1 MTPEELEELALFIEG
16 ELSLGPVTSDEDD
29 YWVAGGLY
37 AAKLVREYQ
46 YTCKGPCFLKGQF
59 DCGCKHN
66 KR

>member
-16 ELSLGPVTSDEDD
+16 ELSLGPITCDEDD

-46 YTCKGPCFLKGQF
+46 YACEGPCFLKGQF
-59 DCGCKHN
+59 DSGCKHD